1 MPAAAPP
8 TTRRVGAPH
17 CGGYLSWMSRT
28 DAATRRALWSVAAAM
43 CAVVIAAAVL
53 AARSAPPRFHGTVY
67 TEVLAAADFSLV
79 DHDGERVGLDS
90 YRGSPVLLF
99 FGFTSCPDVCPLTL
113 ARLAQ
118 AVESAG
124 RPARDARIL
133 LVTLDPERDTPEVLR
148 AYAERFG
155 ARVTGLTGDSASLA
169 RARKGYGA
177 YAVRGPA
184 AAAAPSHGEH
194 GDHGDHAPTDAPRT
208 IHSSVVYGI
217 DRRGDLQ
224 VVISESATPAQMAA
238 DVRTLS
244 RL

>member
-1 MPAAAPP
+1 M
-8 TTRRVGAPH
+8 T
-17 CGGYLSWMSRT
+17 RT
-28 DAATRRALWSVAAAM
+28 DAAARRTLWTVAAAM
-43 CAVVIAAAVL
+43 CAVVVAAAVL

-67 TEVLAAADFSLV
+67 TQVLPAADFALV
-79 DHDGERVGLDS
+79 DHDGEPVTLGS

-124 RPARDARIL
+124 RPGRDARIL
-133 LVTLDPERDTPEVLR
+133 LVTLDPDRDTPEVLR
-148 AYAERFG
+148 TYAERFG
-155 ARVTGLTGDSASLA
+155 ARVTGLTGDSAALA
-169 RARKGYGA
+169 RARTGYGA
-177 YAVRGPA
+177 YAVQGPA

-194 GDHGDHAPTDAPRT
+194 GDHAPAPAAAPRT
-208 IHSSVVYGI
+208 IHSSVIYGI